1 MIWFWLF
8 IKDYFMI
15 NEKIWLLASCHEVW
29 HDSTCKLPHMG
40 TSSLVRVTGTKQSDL
55 ICQYRS
61 FGGAKSLKAV
71 TITTN

>member
-15 NEKIWLLASCHEVW
+15 YEKIWLLASCHEVW

-40 TSSLVRVTGTKQSDL
+40 TASLVRVTGTNLTLFVNTDHSVGL
-55 ICQYRS
+55 R
-61 FGGAKSLKAV
+61 A
-71 TITTN
+71 